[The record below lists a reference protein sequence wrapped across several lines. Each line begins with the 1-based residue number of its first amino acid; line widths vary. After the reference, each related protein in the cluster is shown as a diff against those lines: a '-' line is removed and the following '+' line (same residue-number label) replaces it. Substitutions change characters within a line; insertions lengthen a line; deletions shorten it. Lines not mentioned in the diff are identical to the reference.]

1 MKKFFQ
7 HSGKLQKLASIIEIK
22 QKVPAMYLTWIINN
36 ICTNA
41 CSYCPANL
49 HEGTNHNYDW
59 EDAEKFIELVLK
71 KYSKIHVAISGGEP
85 TLSPW
90 FKDLVKKFSD
100 AGHPVGMTTNGAR
113 TVRYFEDISQYMSY
127 IVMSYHP
134 SFEDPE
140 LLEKAYACAKN
151 TITTVSIMFDSRH
164 FDKSLAMYYRIA
176 EENIV
181 SVQPVKVHDWNTGNT
196 LGRDYT
202 HEQLFI
208 LDHLPRV
215 TSSNTTMPK
224 VIGITGAE
232 AFYEDGTHEPNLN
245 AQVLIN
251 SNKTNFEG
259 WSCNIGLESLYVK
272 FDGLIR
278 RGNCITSPI
287 IGKIQDIENVR
298 WPFDPIV
305 CRQNYCNCST
315 DVYVSKQKYRS

>member
-1 MKKFFQ
+1 
-7 HSGKLQKLASIIEIK
+7 LASIIEIK
-22 QKVPAMYLTWIINN
+22 QKIPAMYLTWILNN

-90 FKDLVKKFSD
+90 FNDLVKKFSD

-181 SVQPVKVHDWNTGNT
+181 SVQPVKVHDWIPGNT

-215 TSSNTTMPK
+215 TSSNTTIPK

-287 IGKIQDIENVR
+287 IGKIQDVENIR
-298 WPFDPIV
+298 WPIDPIV